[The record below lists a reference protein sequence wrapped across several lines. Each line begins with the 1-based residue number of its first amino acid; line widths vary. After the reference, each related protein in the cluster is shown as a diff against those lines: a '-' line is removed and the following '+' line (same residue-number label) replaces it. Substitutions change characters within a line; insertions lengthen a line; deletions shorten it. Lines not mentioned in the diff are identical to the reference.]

1 MSDRTGAEI
10 IMDGLTDQ
18 SVPYLV
24 GLCGHADIGLL
35 EAARDRQ
42 DKIRTMLVH
51 HEQTAGF
58 IADAYYR
65 VTQQPL
71 ATYTSVGPGSAN
83 IHTSVANALF
93 DSSALLAITGN
104 VSTSQFNKGPFQELG
119 LHHQADFVTA
129 MRPYVKRSF
138 HAPRADMLPDMMRH
152 AFNSMLSGRRGP
164 VHLDVPLNVFCER
177 TDAQPAF
184 AEGWRRP
191 GVYASGGVSHHL
203 EAAMALLL
211 GAERPVILAGHACLL
226 DNAESEVLE
235 LAELTGIP
243 VATTPQAKGVLDE
256 RHALC
261 LGPTG
266 RDGTYPANRATRGA
280 DVLLALGTR
289 FGDRSTSSWREGV
302 THSSSTKLIHVD
314 IDPNQLGRNY
324 APTVGIVGSVSVVL
338 RQLIQMVRQQQ
349 HGALEASR
357 ARRKAWDQRFAG
369 WQAAWEATHAEV
381 GSLPDIPIHPDRF
394 VAEVAGATPRN
405 AIAVVDIGMNHTW
418 MVQQWKVPKGGRL
431 LQSGG
436 YAAMG
441 FGVCGALGAQLA
453 APDRPVVAVVGDG
466 GFLMHNN
473 AVATA
478 VEYDLPV
485 VWVIFNNTG
494 YVSIRDLQKGAF
506 GKDREFASRFRRG
519 VDGPLLS
526 ADFAMMGRSMGA
538 EGIRV
543 ERPGDVGCAVQAAL
557 ASRKPTVID
566 VIVESE
572 VTRRTAGVLDFPP
585 MWGAAPNYDPDP
597 LP

>member
-1 MSDRTGAEI
+1 MNDRTGAEI
-10 IMDGLTDQ
+10 IMDGLADQ
-18 SVPYLV
+18 SVPFLV
-24 GLCGHADIGLL
+24 GLCGHGDIGLL
-35 EAARDRQ
+35 EVAKDRQ
-42 DKIRTMLVH
+42 DKTRTMLVH

-65 VTQQPL
+65 VTRQPL

-129 MRPYVKRSF
+129 MRPYVKRSY

-152 AFNSMLSGRRGP
+152 AFNSMLSGRKGP

-177 TDAQPAF
+177 TDTRPAF
-184 AEGWRRP
+184 AEGWRQADI
-191 GVYASGGVSHHL
+191 YASGADSRQL
-203 EAAMALLL
+203 EAAVALLL

-226 DNAESEVLE
+226 DCAEAEVQE

-243 VATTPQAKGVLDE
+243 VASTPQAKGVLDE

-302 THSSSTKLIHVD
+302 THSSTTKLIHVD
-314 IDPNQLGRNY
+314 IDPGQLGRNY
-324 APTVGIVGSVSVVL
+324 APTVGIVGSVGVVL
-338 RQLIQMVRQQQ
+338 RQLIQLVRQQQ
-349 HGALEASR
+349 HGSLEKSR
-357 ARRKAWDQRFAG
+357 ARRKAWDDRFAS
-369 WQAAWEATHAEV
+369 WQAAWEAPHADV
-381 GSLPDIPIHPDRF
+381 GRLADIPIHPDRF
-394 VAEVAGATPRN
+394 VAEVSGATPKD
-405 AIAVVDIGMNHTW
+405 AIALVDIGMNHTW

-436 YAAMG
+436 FAAMG

-478 VEYDLPV
+478 VEYGLPV

-506 GKDREFASRFRRG
+506 GKDREFASRFRQG

-538 EGIRV
+538 EGIKV
-543 ERPGDVGCAVQAAL
+543 ERPGDLGSAVQTAL
-557 ASRKPTVID
+557 ASGKPTVID

-597 LP
+597 LS